1 MKLKDL
7 KIDFITK
14 LSVTYQ
20 KEEVLSFF
28 KILCEEYLNITPTK
42 LLLVGEELINKEQ
55 LDMFSKVII
64 RLLNEEPIQYILNTT
79 SFYGLDFICTPSA
92 LIPRPETEEL
102 VDWILK
108 SEKNKI
114 SILDIGTGTG
124 CIPISLAKN
133 NTDYTVSALDISDA
147 GLELAKDNA
156 QKNEVDIS
164 FISADIF
171 SYTSD
176 KKYDLIVSNPPYVR
190 NLEKIKIQN
199 NVLNFEPP
207 LALFVDDDDPL
218 VFYRAILEF
227 AKSNLSEKGSV
238 YFEINENL
246 FNEMES
252 LLASYRFS
260 EIELKKDV
268 FGKYRFIRG
277 LKSSSS

>member
-55 LDMFSKVII
+55 FDMFSKVMI

-133 NTDYTVSALDISDA
+133 NTDYTVSALDISDVA
-147 GLELAKDNA
+147 LELAKDNA

-171 SYTSD
+171 SYTSE
-176 KKYDLIVSNPPYVR
+176 KKYDLIVS
-190 NLEKIKIQN
+190 K
-199 NVLNFEPP
+199 
-207 LALFVDDDDPL
+207 
-218 VFYRAILEF
+218 
-227 AKSNLSEKGSV
+227 
-238 YFEINENL
+238 
-246 FNEMES
+246 
-252 LLASYRFS
+252 
-260 EIELKKDV
+260 
-268 FGKYRFIRG
+268 
-277 LKSSSS
+277 

>member
-14 LSVTYQ
+14 LSITYR

-55 LDMFSKVII
+55 FDMFSKVMI

-133 NTDYTVSALDISDA
+133 NTVYTVSALEISDA
-147 GLELAKDNA
+147 ALELAKDNA

>member
-171 SYTSD
+171 SYKSE

-268 FGKYRFIRG
+268 FGKHRFIRG

>member
-133 NTDYTVSALDISDA
+133 NTDYTVSALEISDVA
-147 GLELAKDNA
+147 LELAKDNT

-171 SYTSD
+171 SYISE

>member
-133 NTDYTVSALDISDA
+133 NTVYTVSALEISDA
-147 GLELAKDNA
+147 ALELAKDNA

>member
-92 LIPRPETEEL
+92 LIPRPETEDL
-102 VDWILK
+102 VDWIIK

-164 FISADIF
+164 FISADIL

-176 KKYDLIVSNPPYVR
+176 KRYDLIVSNPPYVR

-252 LLASYRFS
+252 LLAAYRFS

>member
-171 SYTSD
+171 SYTSE

>member
-55 LDMFSKVII
+55 FDMFSNVMI

-133 NTDYTVSALDISDA
+133 NTDYTVSALDISDVA
-147 GLELAKDNA
+147 LELAKDNA

-176 KKYDLIVSNPPYVR
+176 KRYDLIVSNPPYVR

>member
-20 KEEVLSFF
+20 KEEILSFF

-171 SYTSD
+171 SYISE

-199 NVLNFEPP
+199 NVLNFEPS

-252 LLASYRFS
+252 LLAAYRFS

>member
-55 LDMFSKVII
+55 FDMFSNVMI

-133 NTDYTVSALDISDA
+133 NTDYTVSALDISDVA
-147 GLELAKDNA
+147 LELAKDNA

-171 SYTSD
+171 SYTSE

>member
-55 LDMFSKVII
+55 FDMFSKVMI

-133 NTDYTVSALDISDA
+133 NTDYTVSALDISDVA
-147 GLELAKDNA
+147 LELAKDNA

-164 FISADIF
+164 FISADIL

-176 KKYDLIVSNPPYVR
+176 KRYDLIVSNPPYVR

>member
-20 KEEVLSFF
+20 KEEILSFF

-171 SYTSD
+171 SYTSE